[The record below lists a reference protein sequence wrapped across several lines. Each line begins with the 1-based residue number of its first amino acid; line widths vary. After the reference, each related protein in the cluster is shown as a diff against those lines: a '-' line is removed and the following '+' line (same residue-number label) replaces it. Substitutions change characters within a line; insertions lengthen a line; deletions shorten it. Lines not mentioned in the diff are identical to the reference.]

1 MYTHTRSRD
10 AIVGMGVG
18 HLQVMGLFGV
28 DFGGTLALFIGGLPA
43 YVFLYSL
50 GHPGDTHAQGYV
62 EQLGFTVAM
71 PPHRVAD
78 PLFFFRNACGCAI
91 SLLWAAAVWRSLR
104 TTWAIESSHKAR
116 LSTMRTVLLD
126 LLPAPYLQQ
135 LIKGC
140 DYIRPSQ
147 GRAVV
152 LQLDLCD
159 FTVLSQQHPP
169 EKLANMVNGLICDF
183 DECVLASIGHMIKV
197 DTIGDAC
204 IGETHACALGKP

>member
-50 GHPGDTHAQGYV
+50 GHPGDTHAQGCV

-135 LIKGC
+135 LVTGC
-140 DYIRPSQ
+140 VCVCVCMHVCVCACVC
-147 GRAVV
+147 GRAHRI
-152 LQLDLCD
+152 QYKRPGRAYEPC
-159 FTVLSQQHPP
+159 
-169 EKLANMVNGLICDF
+169 
-183 DECVLASIGHMIKV
+183 
-197 DTIGDAC
+197 
-204 IGETHACALGKP
+204 